1 MFSRFGK
8 RFMKGTLMIA
18 WEALFCIFDNDS
30 TFGYIIT
37 KDKWVEIDGGLMAGC
52 HISLYTYI
60 AI

>member
-37 KDKWVEIDGGLMAGC
+37 KDKWVEIDGGLVAGC
-52 HISLYTYI
+52 HI
-60 AI
+60 